1 MGTEKNSDDIGKTAA
16 TPLERCPKNFKPWI
30 LALVVMVI
38 VTLGWAIYEAQQR
51 GGGLGRLFKGRTLD
65 GVGRYGDQTALTTA
79 APGSAK
85 ALQTSYHGIIDDT
98 RPAVISIDAVSQG
111 QNANPGDPVAN
122 YTRIGSGVII
132 DPRGY
137 ALSSLH
143 VVEGASSLK
152 ATVYGQAGA
161 LEYPLKIVKADKTSD
176 LVLLRIQGD
185 GPFPYASLGDSNSAR
200 TGDIVISIG
209 SPFGFEQSVTS
220 GIISSRNRT
229 LNVGG
234 MVYENLIQTDSSI
247 NKGSSGGPLLNAKG
261 DVIGINTA
269 IYSSS
274 GQFVGISF
282 AVPINRSLD
291 LLGGVID
298 LQNVPPPVAKG
309 QLAAWSKTGKQVG
322 NAYRF
327 PDGQT
332 LTPPHNYRGVCT
344 DCHPQFL
351 TPGFDPNNFGTG
363 RGTVLPAAPGQGPN
377 QVLGQRRYLGPG
389 CQPVPGQALNQV
401 WGQRGCAVA
410 GPNGISLGMTV
421 SDVDGVIAGQNNMMS
436 PSGVFVTSVTP
447 GTPADTAGLQRGDV
461 ITRVDGRKIQD
472 SNSFITILGAQNG
485 SSMDLVILRFGVRQ
499 TVKVT
504 LAQAGAAQA
513 VAGTAIQQPTEFTWL
528 GAEITPL
535 PPGTGKA
542 GVYVAESLGLFAE
555 AGVKQG
561 DVITGMNNTPVTDIY
576 SFISLSKT
584 VDVKKGIL
592 LDVMRA
598 GYPLFITVKGNIAQN
613 QTVPRPIAQN
623 V

>member
-1 MGTEKNSDDIGKTAA
+1 MGAEKNSDDIGKTAE
-16 TPLERCPKNFKPWI
+16 TLLERCPKNFKPWI
-30 LALVVMVI
+30 LALAVMVI
-38 VTLGWAIYEAQQR
+38 LTLGWAIYEAQQR
-51 GGGLGRLFKGRTLD
+51 GGQFGRLFKGRTLN
-65 GVGRYGDQTALTTA
+65 GASGYGDQTALNTA
-79 APGSAK
+79 VPGAAK

-98 RPAVISIDAVSQG
+98 RPAVISIDAVVRD

-122 YTRIGSGVII
+122 YARIGSGVII

-185 GPFPYASLGDSNSAR
+185 GPFPYASLGDSNSIR
-200 TGDIVISIG
+200 TGDVVISIG

-274 GQFVGISF
+274 GQFAGISF

-298 LQNVPPPVAKG
+298 FQNVPPPVAKG
-309 QLAAWSKTGKQVG
+309 QLAAWSKTAKQIG

-327 PDGQT
+327 PDRQI
-332 LTPPHNYRGVCT
+332 LTPPHNYRGTCT
-344 DCHPQFL
+344 ECHPQFL
-351 TPGFDPNNFGTG
+351 TPGFVPNFLRPGL
-363 RGTVLPAAPGQGPN
+363 VLPAAPGQGPN